1 MANMQTKCTQVAARD
16 TRGAPKASPK
26 CPPQGSTKSPTG
38 AHRSPRRPQS
48 HPKNPKWCPR
58 LSNGAQG
65 TQKRFKQKR
74 TWKTQYYRRKSLPG
88 GENVNKHMEKPH
100 LRNSRFCVFSL
111 QPTKTR
117 RILRVRVSAVPPAT
131 GFEAGGPCHQ
141 ARGNPLPPP
150 PPAAQLAFQQQCRCA
165 AATPP
170 LSCSSKLKV

>member
-1 MANMQTKCTQVAARD
+1 MQLSYDFGDQGPTRMQQCGKHAKKNSQVAATD

-26 CPPQGSTKSPTG
+26 CPTRVNKEP
-38 AHRSPRRPQS
+38 HRSPQV
-48 HPKNPKWCPR
+48 PKETPKSPKEVPNGAQDFH
-58 LSNGAQG
+58 NGAQG

-117 RILRVRVSAVPPAT
+117 RILRVRGSAVPPAR
-131 GFEAGGPCHQ
+131 GFEGPAG
-141 ARGNPLPPP
+141 RV
-150 PPAAQLAFQQQCRCA
+150 
-165 AATPP
+165 TK
-170 LSCSSKLKV
+170 LSLIHI